1 MEKPII
7 SCPWIPNVKLCGK
20 DEKEINSLVQAVRI
34 FSNDVG
40 LSFGIN
46 KCSVLAMKRARMV
59 KSVG

>member
-1 MEKPII
+1 M
-7 SCPWIPNVKLCGK
+7 KLCGK